1 MGVID
6 YLIFIV
12 YVGMVIACGLLA
24 RRRERDAE
32 DFYLAGRRVSAFAM
46 GLSVMVT
53 LFNAINFSAFP
64 AEVIGHGLYV
74 LISVPVFLIV
84 AWPVARWIIPFFRK
98 QSGISG
104 YAWLEDRFNSEVRRT
119 AAGLFLL
126 WRMAWMAT
134 ALYAL
139 GRIVGAITG
148 LPPALIMFITVT
160 VSVLY
165 ISWGGLLAVIWT
177 DVLQFC
183 VLLGAVVFALV
194 FAVMQFEA
202 GLSGLLEESLSK
214 GLLQPWLPNDPAFW
228 GWDPTMRISF
238 WSGVIGTFVAFFAR
252 YGADQMILQRY
263 LSAKSLKAAQQ
274 GIWINAWAAAFV
286 LLLLALLGL
295 FAGGLIDDGTGVP
308 PAVLL
313 GRFFSSMPPG
323 FAGLVSAGMLAATMS
338 SLDSGMHACSVT
350 VASDFNRTGGG
361 GGNAGR
367 LQRPVGLIV
376 LMGVLVYL
384 LALPLGYLGGLF
396 EIVNKVINGLG
407 SPLLA
412 MVLVAMWR
420 RGITARGL
428 VAGGICGFLA
438 GALLVV
444 FVTNLALHYYAVV
457 NLLLTIAL
465 CLVFSGFD
473 RLRQCYARISSAT
486 AISGQ
491 VNGES

>member
-6 YLIFIV
+6 YLIFIL
-12 YVGMVIACGLLA
+12 YGGMVITCGVLA
-24 RRRERDAE
+24 RRRERVAE

-64 AEVIGHGLYV
+64 SEVIGHGLYV
-74 LISVPVFLIV
+74 LVSVPVFLVV
-84 AWPVARWIIPFFRK
+84 AWPVARWIIPFFRARN
-98 QSGISG
+98 GVSG
-104 YAWLEDRFNSEVRRT
+104 YAWLEERFNADVRRT

-139 GRIVGAITG
+139 GRVVGAMTG
-148 LPPALIMFITVT
+148 LPPALVMFITAT
-160 VSVLY
+160 FSVLY

-183 VLLGAVVFALV
+183 VLLGGVVFALT
-194 FAVMQFEA
+194 FAIIQYPHGF
-202 GLSGLLEESLSK
+202 SGLLEESVSR

-263 LSAKSLKAAQQ
+263 VSAKSLKAAQR
-274 GIWINAWAAAFV
+274 GIWINALAAAFV

-295 FAGGLIDDGTGVP
+295 FAGCLTADGSGAP

-313 GRFFSSMPPG
+313 GRFLSSMPPG
-323 FAGLVSAGMLAATMS
+323 FAGLVAAGLLAATMS

-350 VASDFNRTGGG
+350 VAADFSRGGVN
-361 GGNAGR
+361 NAAK
-367 LQRPVGLIV
+367 LKRPVGLVI
-376 LMGVLVYL
+376 LMGVLVFL

-420 RGITARGL
+420 RGITAGGL
-428 VAGGICGFLA
+428 VAGGIFGFLG
-438 GALLVV
+438 GALLAI
-444 FVTNLALHYYAVV
+444 FVDGLALHYYAVV

-465 CLVFSGFD
+465 CLGFSGFD
-473 RLRQCYARISSAT
+473 RLRRCYVRISSAT